1 MRRSANKRV
10 KRHISKKD
18 RDMFKTAVLAVGM
31 MAASFAA
38 SAAQTFKTEDEKTLY
53 TLGVMLGKNLSTLN
67 ISKAELEVIKKGITD
82 GATDAKPQV
91 SLDEYRPKID
101 ALQRARASVKAEAEK
116 KKAQPFMA
124 KAAAEKGAVKTASGL
139 IYVELKP
146 GTGPSPKE
154 SDTVKVHYRGT
165 LIDGTE
171 FDSSYKRNEPAEFK
185 LGGVIPCWT
194 EGLQKMKVGGKSKL
208 VCPSSIAYQD
218 QGRPPT
224 IPGGATLVFEVEL
237 LDVGGAPK

>member
-1 MRRSANKRV
+1 
-10 KRHISKKD
+10 
-18 RDMFKTAVLAVGM
+18 MFKTALLAVGM
-31 MAASFAA
+31 MAASFSA
-38 SAAQTFKTEDEKTLY
+38 SAAQTFKTEDEKILY
-53 TLGVMLGKNLSTLN
+53 TLGVMLGKNIGSLN
-67 ISKAELEVIKKGITD
+67 VNKSELEVIKKGITD
-82 GATDAKPQV
+82 GATGAKPLV
-91 SLDEYRPKID
+91 PVDEYRAKID
-101 ALQRARASVKAEAEK
+101 GLQRARVAKQAEGEK
-116 KKAQPFMA
+116 KKAEPFLA
-124 KAAAEKGAVKTASGL
+124 NAAAEKGAVKTPSGL
-139 IYVELKP
+139 IYTELKA

-154 SDTVKVHYRGT
+154 SDTVRVHYRGT

-194 EGLQKMKVGGKSKL
+194 EGLQKMKVGGKAKL

-237 LDVGGAPK
+237 LDIPGAQK